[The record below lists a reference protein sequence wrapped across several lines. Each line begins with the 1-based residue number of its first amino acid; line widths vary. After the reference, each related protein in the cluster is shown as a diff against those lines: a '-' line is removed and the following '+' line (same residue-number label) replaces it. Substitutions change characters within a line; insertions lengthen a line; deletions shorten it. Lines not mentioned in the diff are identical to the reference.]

1 MTDTTSL
8 DGSLDD
14 GDLLVIARMRRAL
27 DAAAGV
33 DAVTLELDAP
43 SVDAAAEA
51 AEAAGL
57 ASRPRRTAGTTGPVL
72 VLAPPT
78 SADVR
83 PAHGTRRPRPVAWLG
98 VAAACTALVG
108 GASWAL
114 SQRQPAET
122 ATAPDP
128 GVAAPVATEAVPPA
142 SVLFAPTPSVAP
154 GDEPWFS
161 LASANL
167 VPGRTARPGTVAN
180 PADDLVFQTWRVEG
194 REQSGFLFA
203 SISAD
208 RSADTPIDRGA
219 RELTSVTD
227 GRAWLLPSVDLD
239 GQPLALAYDVFW
251 ARGDGGLWAFRS
263 QGLSEGLVESLVSTA
278 LPGSGLPIVLP
289 TPSAGSPTVD
299 VVAVGTASTRVT
311 AQAYT
316 GVDGGSV
323 DLTVTDG
330 GAAPTAL
337 IGAQTVEAVDIAG
350 TSGWLARYADGHVEV
365 VWDAGRGW
373 WGLLGISPGL
383 ADNATGI
390 VAAVMANDGSS
401 LPARPAA
408 PPADAEYRLIAAVT
422 DDARGIA
429 AIVPEGTHLQTRVGL
444 SDFSWDAVDDEQ
456 IDYGVTRG
464 GPYEMVVRWD
474 GYSFDLVEVLSV
486 VDTNDAGRP
495 TDETAPSCP
504 DVPALDQLLNEQLP
518 ELDSFALGIISYG
531 FDLTDGDCSRLQLHA
546 YLDTPELEQALAP
559 YADRLTIDY
568 ALTPMAA

>member
-14 GDLLVIARMRRAL
+14 GDLLVIARLRRAL

-33 DAVTLELDAP
+33 DAVTLELDPIQGHDTPAVSAVSAATSTLTLVGRP
-43 SVDAAAEA
+43 SAEVQPMHT
-51 AEAAGL
+51 
-57 ASRPRRTAGTTGPVL
+57 SRRQ
-72 VLAPPT
+72 
-78 SADVR
+78 R
-83 PAHGTRRPRPVAWLG
+83 PIAWLG

-142 SVLFAPTPSVAP
+142 SVLLAPTPSVAP
-154 GDEPWFS
+154 DDEPWFT

-167 VPGRTARPGTVAN
+167 VPGRTTRPGTVAN
-180 PADDLVFQTWRVEG
+180 PAHDLVFQTWRVEG
-194 REQSGFLFA
+194 DEQSGFLFA
-203 SISAD
+203 SISGD
-208 RSADTPIDRGA
+208 RSADTPGDPGA

-239 GQPLALAYDVFW
+239 GQPLELAYDVFW
-251 ARGDGGLWAFRS
+251 ARDDGGLWGFRS
-263 QGLSEGLVESLVSTA
+263 QGLSEGLVESLVATA

-311 AQAYT
+311 GQAYT

-337 IGAQTVEAVDIAG
+337 IGARSVEAVDIAG

-365 VWDAGRGW
+365 VWDAGSGW
-373 WGLLGISPGL
+373 WGLLGISPEL

-390 VAAVMANDGSS
+390 VAAVMANDASS
-401 LPARPAA
+401 LPARPVP
-408 PPADAEYRLIAAVT
+408 PPADAEYRVIAAVT

-444 SDFSWDAVDDEQ
+444 SGFSWDAVDDEQ
-456 IDYGVTRG
+456 IDDGVTRG

-474 GYSFDLVEVLSV
+474 GYAFDLVEVISV
-486 VDTNDAGRP
+486 VAP
-495 TDETAPSCP
+495 TDGQGATAPPCP
-504 DVPALDQLLNEQLP
+504 TDAPALDQLLNEQLP
-518 ELDSFALGIISYG
+518 ALDTLALGIISYG

-559 YADRLTIDY
+559 YADRLAIDY

>member
-14 GDLLVIARMRRAL
+14 GDLLVIARLRRAL

-33 DAVTLELDAP
+33 DAVTIELDAP
-43 SVDAAAEA
+43 SVT
-51 AEAAGL
+51 AG
-57 ASRPRRTAGTTGPVL
+57 TAGTTGPVL
-72 VLAPPT
+72 VLAQPT
-78 SADVR
+78 PADLR
-83 PAHGTRRPRPVAWLG
+83 PTHGARRPRPVAWLG

-122 ATAPDP
+122 ATASDP

-142 SVLFAPTPSVAP
+142 SVLSATDPSVTTT
-154 GDEPWFS
+154 DEPWFA

-167 VPGRTARPGTVAN
+167 VPGRVTRPGTVAD
-180 PADDLVFQTWRVEG
+180 ASDGRVFQTWRVDG
-194 REQSGFLFA
+194 DEQDGFLFA

-208 RSADTPIDRGA
+208 RSADTPGGDRPA

-227 GRAWLLPSVDLD
+227 GRAWLLPSVSLD
-239 GQPLALAYDVFW
+239 GQPLELAFDVFW
-251 ARGDGGLWAFRS
+251 ARGDGGLWAFGS
-263 QGLSEGLVESLVSTA
+263 QGLSEDLVEALVSSA
-278 LPGSGLPIVLP
+278 EPGSGLPIVLP
-289 TPSAGSPTVD
+289 AGSANSSVLS
-299 VVAVGTASTRVT
+299 VGTASTRVT

-316 GVDGGSV
+316 GVDGGRV

-330 GAAPTAL
+330 AAAPTTL
-337 IGAQTVEAVDIAG
+337 IGAQTIEAIDIAA

-365 VWDAGRGW
+365 VWDAGGGW
-373 WGLLGISPGL
+373 WGLLGISPEL
-383 ADNATGI
+383 ADNAMGI
-390 VAAVMANDGSS
+390 VAAVMANDGSA

-408 PPADAEYRLIAAVT
+408 PPVDAEYRVIAAVT
-422 DDARGIA
+422 DDSGSIT
-429 AIVPEGTHLQTRVGL
+429 AIVPEGSHLATRVGL
-444 SDFSWDAVDDEQ
+444 SGFSWDAVEDER
-456 IDYGVTRG
+456 IVDGVTRG
-464 GPYEMVVRWD
+464 GPYDMVVRWD
-474 GYSFDLVEVLSV
+474 GYSLDLVDVLSV
-486 VDTNDAGRP
+486 VDP
-495 TDETAPSCP
+495 TVVTAPPCP
-504 DVPALDQLLNEQLP
+504 EDVPAFDQLLNEQLP
-518 ELDSFALGIISYG
+518 ALDSLALGIISYG